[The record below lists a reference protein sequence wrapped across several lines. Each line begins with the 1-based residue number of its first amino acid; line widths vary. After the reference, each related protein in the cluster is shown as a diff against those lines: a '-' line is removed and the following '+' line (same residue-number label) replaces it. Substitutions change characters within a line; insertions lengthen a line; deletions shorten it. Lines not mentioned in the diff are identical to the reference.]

1 MVQIRLDKSKTVDE
15 KPVDHGLLIL
25 HSFHENAIEISK
37 EDNQF
42 NPSLV
47 LSVVRVSE
55 DIEHSLKSFSFN
67 SFLWSLAFVFGKE
80 VNNVLSQLLP
90 L

>member
-1 MVQIRLDKSKTVDE
+1 MILKNKVQIRLDKSNTVDK
-15 KPVDHGLLIL
+15 KPVDHGPLRM

-47 LSVVRVSE
+47 LSAVRVSE

-67 SFLWSLAFVFGKE
+67 SFL
-80 VNNVLSQLLP
+80 
-90 L
+90 